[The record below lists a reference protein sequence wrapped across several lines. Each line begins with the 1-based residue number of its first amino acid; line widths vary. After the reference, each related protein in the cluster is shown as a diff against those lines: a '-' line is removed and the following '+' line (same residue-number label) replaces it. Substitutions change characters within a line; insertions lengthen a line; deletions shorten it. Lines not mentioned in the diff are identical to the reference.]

1 MKIGSTNVNNLKLG
15 DTQISKVYIGE
26 DLIWQNV
33 NPDFI
38 FTIDTRNI
46 STGSTLSNQFKL
58 PLHSS
63 STVNATV
70 YWGDGTS
77 DVINVYN
84 QAETTHTYSTEGE
97 YIITI
102 SGVINGWQFN
112 NTGDRL
118 KILDIMNWG
127 TFTININSGFYA
139 CTNLTCSA
147 TDAPTIITSTLLNYF
162 RLCRNFNGA
171 IGNWDVS
178 GVTSIG
184 SMFNNATVFNQP
196 LNNWD
201 VSNVISFSSVFSFAV
216 NFNQDISNWNTGN
229 GTSMSAMFY
238 GAYNFNQP
246 LDSWDVSSVT
256 TMLQMF
262 RDAYIFNQSLNSW
275 DVSSVT
281 NMSYMFWNAYDFDQ
295 PLFNWDVSSVI
306 TMNYLFALGSFN
318 QDISTWNVSNVTT
331 MQYMFGGSLFNQYIG
346 NWDVSSVTN
355 MQDMFRG
362 VTSFNQ
368 DISDWD
374 ISNVTNFDNFMLF
387 KTSANY
393 DALHL
398 DAIYNKWSLLSVQ
411 PNLTPNFGSIK
422 YTSAGVAGKAVLTS
436 APNNWTIT
444 DGGLV

>member
-38 FTIDTRNI
+38 FTIDTRNT

-178 GVTSIG
+178 GVTSI
-184 SMFNNATVFNQP
+184 SSIFNNASAFNQP

-201 VSNVISFSSVFSFAV
+201 VSNVISFSNVFAFA
-216 NFNQDISNWNTGN
+216 
-229 GTSMSAMFY
+229 
-238 GAYNFNQP
+238 
-246 LDSWDVSSVT
+246 
-256 TMLQMF
+256 
-262 RDAYIFNQSLNSW
+262 
-275 DVSSVT
+275 T
-281 NMSYMFWNAYDFDQ
+281 N
-295 PLFNWDVSSVI
+295 
-306 TMNYLFALGSFN
+306 
-318 QDISTWNVSNVTT
+318 
-331 MQYMFGGSLFNQYIG
+331 
-346 NWDVSSVTN
+346 
-355 MQDMFRG
+355 
-362 VTSFNQ
+362 FNQ

-374 ISNVTNFDNFMLF
+374 VSNATTLSSFMAG

-393 DALHL
+393 NASYL
-398 DAIYNKWSLLSVQ
+398 DAIYNKWSLLSVN